1 MTELEKLIE
10 QKKEIERQIKALTCP
25 KVEVDGAKFERK
37 TYRGKPVDT
46 WVVRLQEIGGRAE
59 YKEVVMARTK
69 EECIEQLGILV
80 DTLTNLY
87 SKVRQ
92 L

>member
-1 MTELEKLIE
+1 MTELEELMA
-10 QKKEIERQIKALTCP
+10 QKKEIEKKIKMLTCP

-46 WVVRLQEIGGRAE
+46 WVVRLQEIGGRTE